1 MYGNGPIFL
10 VTEWSYRS
18 CIRENMKYRT
28 LGRTGLKVSVVGV
41 GAWQFGGEWG
51 KTFTQPEVDAILD
64 RAAEAGINLIDTAE
78 CYGDHLSERL
88 IGDYLSR
95 HDRDRWVIAT
105 KFGHRF
111 KGFMDRADAFGP
123 EEVRAQLIASLRA
136 LRTDR
141 IDIFQFHSGSDKT
154 FIDDSLR
161 ACLDEARRSGMVR
174 NLGVSIR
181 WAGSELQTRE
191 AFGRGYGVLQVVYNR
206 LDHRAESGIFPTA
219 RRYNLGILAR
229 VPLAS
234 GLLSGKH
241 EHGENFGPDDY
252 RSTLGRAE
260 ITRRIRLADKLA
272 DEELSPGIS
281 RVRWA
286 LAWCLR
292 DPVVTAVIPGAKSPE
307 QVAENASAAD
317 LLSEKTP

>member
-1 MYGNGPIFL
+1 
-10 VTEWSYRS
+10 
-18 CIRENMKYRT
+18 MKYRT

-41 GAWQFGGEWG
+41 GTWQFGGEWG
-51 KTFTQPEVDAILD
+51 RAFTQSDVDAILD
-64 RAAEAGINLIDTAE
+64 RAAEAGVNLIDTAE

-95 HDRDRWVIAT
+95 HDRDRWIIAT

-111 KGFMDRADAFGP
+111 NGFMDRADGFGA
-123 EEVRAQLIASLRA
+123 EDVKAQLIASLQA

-141 IDIFQFHSGSDKT
+141 IDLYQFHSGGDED
-154 FIDDSLR
+154 FLDDGLR
-161 ACLDEARRSGMVR
+161 SFLDEARRAGMVR
-174 NLGVSIR
+174 DLGVSIR
-181 WAGSELQTRE
+181 GAGSDVQTRE

-206 LDHRAESGIFPTA
+206 LDLRAESEVFPTA
-219 RRYNLGILAR
+219 RRYNLGVLAR

-234 GLLSGKH
+234 GLIAGKY
-241 EHGENFGPDDY
+241 EAGDTFGPDDF
-252 RSTLGRAE
+252 RSTLGRDEIARRVRQAE
-260 ITRRIRLADKLA
+260 KLA
-272 DEELSPGIS
+272 DDELPLGVS

>member
-1 MYGNGPIFL
+1 
-10 VTEWSYRS
+10 
-18 CIRENMKYRT
+18 MKYRV
-28 LGRTGLKVSVVGV
+28 LGRTGLKVSVVGL

-51 KTFTQPEVDAILD
+51 KAFTQPEVDAILD

-78 CYGDHLSERL
+78 CYGPDHLSERL

-95 HDRDRWVIAT
+95 HQRDRWIVAT

-111 KGFMDRADAFGP
+111 TGFLGRADAFGA
-123 EEVRAQLIASLRA
+123 EDVRAQLVASLRA

-141 IDIFQFHSGSDKT
+141 IDLYQLHSGPDGALL
-154 FIDDSLR
+154 DDRLR
-161 ACLDEARRSGMVR
+161 AVLEEARGSGMVR
-174 NLGVSIR
+174 DLGVSVPGS
-181 WAGSELQTRE
+181 GSEIQVRE

-206 LDHRAESGIFPTA
+206 LDLRPESGIFPTA
-219 RRYNLGILAR
+219 RRYNLGVLAR

-234 GLLSGKH
+234 GLLTGKH
-241 EHGENFGPDDY
+241 ERGERFGPDDY
-252 RSTLGRAE
+252 RSTLGAAE
-260 ITRRIRLADKLA
+260 IARRVGLAEKLA
-272 DEELSPGIS
+272 EEELPAGVS

-317 LLSEKTP
+317 MLSDRTP

>member
-1 MYGNGPIFL
+1 
-10 VTEWSYRS
+10 
-18 CIRENMKYRT
+18 MKYRT

-41 GAWQFGGEWG
+41 GGWQFGGEWG
-51 KTFTQPEVDAILD
+51 RTFAQAEVDAILD

-95 HDRDRWVIAT
+95 HERDRWIVAT

-111 KGFMDRADAFGP
+111 TGFMGRADEFRAEP
-123 EEVRAQLIASLRA
+123 VRAQLIASLRA

-141 IDIFQFHSGSDKT
+141 IDLYQLHSAPDEA
-154 FIDDSLR
+154 F
-161 ACLDEARRSGMVR
+161 LDEGLAAVLEDARRSGMVKS
-174 NLGVSIR
+174 LGVSIPG
-181 WAGSELQTRE
+181 AGSEVQTRE
-191 AFGRGYGVLQVVYNR
+191 AFARGFGVLQVLYNR
-206 LDHRAESGIFPTA
+206 LDARAESAVFPTA
-219 RRYNLGILAR
+219 RRYNLGVLAR

-234 GLLSGKH
+234 GLLAGKH
-241 EHGENFGPDDY
+241 EASAKFGPDDY
-252 RSTLGRAE
+252 RSTLGHEE
-260 ITRRIRLADKLA
+260 IARRVRQGDRLAE
-272 DEELSPGIS
+272 DELPPGVS

-292 DPVVTAVIPGAKSPE
+292 DPVVSAVIPGVKDPD

-317 LLSEKTP
+317 LLSERIP

>member
-1 MYGNGPIFL
+1 
-10 VTEWSYRS
+10 
-18 CIRENMKYRT
+18 MKFRN

-41 GAWQFGGEWG
+41 GTWQLGGEWG
-51 KTFTQPEVDAILD
+51 KSFTQPEVDAILD

-78 CYGDHLSERL
+78 CYGDHLAERL

-95 HDRDRWVIAT
+95 HERDRWIIAT

-111 KGFMDRADAFGP
+111 NGFMARTDEFGA
-123 EEVRAQLIASLRA
+123 EKIRAQLIASLRA

-141 IDIFQFHSGSDKT
+141 IDIYQFHSGSDEA
-154 FIDDSLR
+154 FLDDGLL
-161 ACLDEARRSGMVR
+161 AFLEEARRSGMVR

-181 WAGSELQTRE
+181 SAGSDVQARE

-206 LDHRAESGIFPTA
+206 LDGRAESQAFPIA
-219 RRYNLGILAR
+219 RRHNLGVLAR

-234 GLLSGKH
+234 GLISGAH
-241 EHGENFGPDDY
+241 EAAEKFGPDDY
-252 RSTLGRAE
+252 RSTLGQAE
-260 ITRRIRLADKLA
+260 IARRVRQAEKLA
-272 DEELSPGIS
+272 DEELPLGVS

>member
-1 MYGNGPIFL
+1 MAFGGQTADPGAGRN
-10 VTEWSYRS
+10 EH
-18 CIRENMKYRT
+18 MKYRT

-41 GAWQFGGEWG
+41 GTWQLGGEWG
-51 KTFTQPEVDAILD
+51 KTFTQPEVDALLD

-78 CYGDHLSERL
+78 CYGDHEAERL
-88 IGDYLSR
+88 VGDYLSR
-95 HDRDRWVIAT
+95 HERDRWIIAT

-111 KGFMDRADAFGP
+111 NGFMDRTDGFGA

-141 IDIFQFHSGSDKT
+141 IDLFQFHSGSDEA
-154 FIDDSLR
+154 F
-161 ACLDEARRSGMVR
+161 LDEGLRNFLEDARRAGMVR

-181 WAGSELQTRE
+181 GTGSELQTRE
-191 AFGRGYGVLQVVYNR
+191 AFGRGYGVLQVIYNR
-206 LDHRAESGIFPTA
+206 LDNRAESAVFPTA

-234 GLLSGKH
+234 GLLSGAH
-241 EHGENFGPDDY
+241 EAGDTFGPDDF
-252 RSTLGRAE
+252 RSTLGKAE
-260 ITRRIRLADKLA
+260 IMRRIRQGEKLA
-272 DEELSPGIS
+272 DEELPLGVS

-292 DPVVTAVIPGAKSPE
+292 DPVVTAVIPGVKTPE

>member
-1 MYGNGPIFL
+1 
-10 VTEWSYRS
+10 
-18 CIRENMKYRT
+18 MKYRT

-41 GAWQFGGEWG
+41 GTWQLGGEWG
-51 KTFTQPEVDAILD
+51 KTFTQPEVDALLD

-78 CYGDHLSERL
+78 CYGDHEAERL

-95 HDRDRWVIAT
+95 HERDRWIIAT

-111 KGFMDRADAFGP
+111 NGFMDRTDCFGA

-141 IDIFQFHSGSDKT
+141 IDLFQFHSGGDEA
-154 FIDDSLR
+154 FLDEGLR
-161 ACLDEARRSGMVR
+161 AFLEDARRAGMVR

-181 WAGSELQTRE
+181 GTGSEVQTRE
-191 AFGRGYGVLQVVYNR
+191 AFGRGYGVLQIVYNR
-206 LDHRAESGIFPTA
+206 LDNRAESETFPTA

-234 GLLSGKH
+234 GLLSGAH
-241 EHGENFGPDDY
+241 EAGDTFGPDDF
-252 RSTLGRAE
+252 RSTLGKAE
-260 ITRRIRLADKLA
+260 ITRRIRQGEKLA
-272 DEELSPGIS
+272 DEELPLGVS

-292 DPVVTAVIPGAKSPE
+292 DPVVTAVIPGVKTPE
-307 QVAENASAAD
+307 QVAENAAAAD

>member
-1 MYGNGPIFL
+1 
-10 VTEWSYRS
+10 
-18 CIRENMKYRT
+18 MKYRT

-64 RAAEAGINLIDTAE
+64 RAVEAGINLIDTAE

-111 KGFMDRADAFGP
+111 TGFMGRDDGFGA
-123 EEVRAQLIASLRA
+123 EDVRAQLIDSLRA

-141 IDIFQFHSGSDKT
+141 IDVYQFHSGSDEA
-154 FIDDSLR
+154 FLDDGLR
-161 ACLDEARRSGMVR
+161 DFLDEARRSGMVR
-174 NLGVSIR
+174 NLGLSIR
-181 WAGSELQTRE
+181 GSGSELQTRE
-191 AFGRGYGVLQVVYNR
+191 AFARGYGVLQVIYNR
-206 LDHRAESGIFPTA
+206 VDLRAESEVFPTA
-219 RRYNLGILAR
+219 RRYNLGVLAR

-234 GLLSGKH
+234 GLLTGKY
-241 EHGENFGPDDY
+241 EAWDTFGPDDY
-252 RSTLGRAE
+252 RSTLGREEISRRVKMAE
-260 ITRRIRLADKLA
+260 KLA
-272 DEELSPGIS
+272 EEELPPGVS

-286 LAWCLR
+286 LGWCLR

-317 LLSEKTP
+317 LFSEKMP

>member
-1 MYGNGPIFL
+1 
-10 VTEWSYRS
+10 
-18 CIRENMKYRT
+18 MKYRT

-41 GAWQFGGEWG
+41 GTWQFGGEWG

-78 CYGDHLSERL
+78 CYGDHEAERL
-88 IGDYLSR
+88 VGDYLSR
-95 HDRDRWVIAT
+95 HDRDRWIVAT

-111 KGFMDRADAFGP
+111 DGFMDRADRFGADD
-123 EEVRAQLIASLRA
+123 VRAQLIASLRA

-141 IDIFQFHSGSDKT
+141 IDLLQFHSGSDEA
-154 FIDDSLR
+154 F
-161 ACLDEARRSGMVR
+161 LDEGLRTCLEDARRAGMVR

-181 WAGSELQTRE
+181 SAGSALQTRE

-206 LDHRAESGIFPTA
+206 LDARAESAVFPTA
-219 RRYNLGILAR
+219 RRFNLGILAR

-234 GLLSGKH
+234 GLLCGVR
-241 EHGENFGPDDY
+241 EVGDTFGPDDY

-260 ITRRIRLADKLA
+260 VRRRIREGEKLA
-272 DEELSPGIS
+272 DEELPLGVS
-281 RVRWA
+281 RPRWA

-292 DPVVTAVIPGAKSPE
+292 DPVVTAVIPGVKTPA
-307 QVAENASAAD
+307 QIAENALAAD
-317 LLSEKTP
+317 LLSERTP

>member
-1 MYGNGPIFL
+1 
-10 VTEWSYRS
+10 
-18 CIRENMKYRT
+18 MKYRT

-51 KTFTQPEVDAILD
+51 KAFTQPEVDAILD
-64 RAAEAGINLIDTAE
+64 RAAEAGVNLIDTAE

-95 HDRDRWVIAT
+95 HERDRWVIAT

-111 KGFMDRADAFGP
+111 KVFMERDDVFGA
-123 EEVRAQLIASLRA
+123 EDVKAQLIASLRA

-141 IDIFQFHSGSDKT
+141 IDVYQFHSGSDEA
-154 FIDDSLR
+154 FLDDGLR
-161 ACLDEARRSGMVR
+161 AFLEEARRSGMVR

-181 WAGSELQTRE
+181 GAGSELQTRE
-191 AFGRGYGVLQVVYNR
+191 AFGRGYGVLQVKYNR
-206 LDHRAESGIFPTA
+206 LDLRAESEVFPTA
-219 RRYNLGILAR
+219 RRYNLGVLAR

-234 GLLSGKH
+234 GLITGAH
-241 EHGENFGPDDY
+241 EAGDKFGPDDF
-252 RSTLGRAE
+252 RSTLGQEE
-260 ITRRIRLADKLA
+260 ITRRVRLAEKLA
-272 DEELSPGIS
+272 DEELPLGVS

-307 QVAENASAAD
+307 QIAENASAAD